1 MITNQIVDRGQGRFN
16 FRSFF
21 KLINQVQP
29 KYWQFIVGIIIG
41 LVATGINLW
50 VPKMAQKLINSYNGQ
65 LDKQLVAETIVLF
78 IAGTLI
84 SAVSGLILGVFG
96 EHNAEFADLH
106 AAILRG
112 PGNHDYDGL
121 EDDRDYLYCGAG
133 SLPRRHAD
141 HEDCRPDW
149 LAAPGRVGPFLGRF
163 DHDPGRNSPS
173 EGF

>member
-21 KLINQVQP
+21 ELINQVQP
-29 KYWQFIVGIIIG
+29 KYWQFIIGIIIG

-96 EHNAEFADLH
+96 EHVVAK
-106 AAILRG
+106 LRQK
-112 PGNHDYDGL
+112 L
-121 EDDRDYLYCGAG
+121 WTKL
-133 SLPRRHAD
+133 
-141 HEDCRPDW
+141 
-149 LAAPGRVGPFLGRF
+149 
-163 DHDPGRNSPS
+163 
-173 EGF
+173 